1 MPLQPLTLEGVQKAA
16 KALGAKV
23 TKINDNKFVLSMRNY
38 MEEIN
43 LYATFVSLENVV
55 DFLNKEEKQGEFF
68 VDMGMFK

>member
-1 MPLQPLTLEGVQKAA
+1 MPLQPLALEGVQKAA